1 MKFTHRVLSAQAS
14 YLSSIFK
21 PRGIVSSAFISG
33 VLVSSVLIVGCGGS
47 DSDSSDTEVD
57 FGNDSGGTTPAN
69 TAPIADAGVDITIA
83 IGNRVTLDGRASSD
97 ADGDTLSYNWVF
109 SMVPSGSNASLN
121 GQTSSMADFTPELAG
136 SYQISLVVNDGQVDS
151 REDLILVTV
160 TTDSVDITNAEFTSR
175 AGTCDSYEGS
185 YFSNVTDIQR
195 AIGLSGDISI
205 SMSASECIVQA
216 NDIPNHDFN
225 DAQANFASNVSE
237 QDSNYVLNSQPQK
250 AQNSTGLDL
259 GVTNAVMLNGVV
271 IDLLAAACYGV
282 GNEPL
287 GQEKIGCGQ
296 DQIDNPWRY
305 DPMSALNNFG
315 TDEHNAHV
323 QPDGTYHYH
332 GSPMAM
338 YDLDCEAT
346 GEASPVIGFAADGF
360 PVFGPCFQDPLS
372 SLVRKAESSFVL
384 KNSGGTRQAVSGYTT
399 PAAGVGGIASS
410 SYDGQFRG
418 DYEFLSGQGD
428 LDECNGMTID
438 GQYGYYIT
446 DNYPWVL
453 NCYQGELDDSFSK
466 IGPAL
471 TNLLH
476 SH

>member
-1 MKFTHRVLSAQAS
+1 M
-14 YLSSIFK
+14 
-21 PRGIVSSAFISG
+21 
-33 VLVSSVLIVGCGGS
+33 
-47 DSDSSDTEVD
+47 
-57 FGNDSGGTTPAN
+57 
-69 TAPIADAGVDITIA
+69 
-83 IGNRVTLDGRASSD
+83 
-97 ADGDTLSYNWVF
+97 
-109 SMVPSGSNASLN
+109 
-121 GQTSSMADFTPELAG
+121 
-136 SYQISLVVNDGQVDS
+136 
-151 REDLILVTV
+151 
-160 TTDSVDITNAEFTSR
+160 
-175 AGTCDSYEGS
+175 
-185 YFSNVTDIQR
+185 TDIQR
-195 AIGLSGDISI
+195 AIAFGGDISI
-205 SMSASECIVQA
+205 SMSAGDCIVQA

-225 DAQANFASNVSE
+225 DAEASFATNVSE
-237 QDSNYVLNSQPQK
+237 QDSNYVLTSQPQQ
-250 AQNSTGLDL
+250 AQNSTALNL

-287 GQEKIGCGQ
+287 GLEKIGCGQ
-296 DQIDNPWRY
+296 DQSDNPWRY

-315 TDEHNAHV
+315 TDAHNAHV

-360 PVFGPCFQDPLS
+360 PVFGPCFQEPQS

-384 KNSGGTRQAVSGYTT
+384 KGDGTARQAVNGYTT
-399 PAAGVGGIASS
+399 PVAGVGGIVSNN
-410 SYDGQFRG
+410 YDGQFRG

-446 DNYPWVL
+446 DSYPWVL

-466 IGPAL
+466 MGPAL